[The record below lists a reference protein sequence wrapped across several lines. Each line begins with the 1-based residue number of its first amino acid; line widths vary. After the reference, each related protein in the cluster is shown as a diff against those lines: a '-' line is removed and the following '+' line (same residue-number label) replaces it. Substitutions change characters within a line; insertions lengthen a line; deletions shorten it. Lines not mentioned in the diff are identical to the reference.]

1 MGNTTVKL
9 NQHED
14 QVRNSA
20 PSSHSTKSE
29 TEKKKVRG
37 LKHQQTAETTN
48 TFFGRGDDNV
58 SDNPPSDHDNV
69 TEVVDADVSSP
80 RKSLCGNI
88 INDIKQTIG
97 THWVKEMTNF
107 NQKTIAV
114 SFFLFFAAVAP
125 AITFGAIY
133 AKVTHNYIGAIEML
147 AATAWCGIFYA
158 LVGGMPIMIN
168 GGTGPVLAFSGVL
181 YKLSQSMDVP
191 FLTFNAWVGLW
202 VCAYMLIGAV
212 TDLNRIIQYATRF
225 TDEIFALLISAIFI
239 IDALG
244 SPFQPVGLYYYFQED
259 HKSHDENENEQD
271 YSYIATALLSLV
283 LGLGTT
289 MVAFMLRKVKFS
301 PFCCSASVRSSV
313 TDFSVTAA
321 ILFFTVLDK
330 VIFKNVDTET
340 LNVPDKF
347 APSFNCCTSACDAF
361 FPDDCPNVEVAWG
374 RRPWIVD
381 LFDLNGKTWVP
392 FMAALPAL
400 LAFVLV
406 FLDDGITWHL
416 INHPSHKLKHGVSY
430 NYDTIIVGFMI
441 GVNSVLGL
449 PWLVAATVRSLNH
462 LHALG
467 NKTSDNKFIDVQETR
482 LSNLFVHVMVLASIF
497 ALNVIKLIPV
507 PVLYGVFLFMGLVSL
522 STNQMWGRFMM
533 YFMQPSKYP
542 DHPYTKH
549 VSPRKMHC
557 YTLIQMGLFGL
568 LYAVKSY
575 KTISIAFPL
584 VIAACIPIRLYVLP
598 RIFSQDEL
606 ILLDA
611 EDKEIDAWM
620 RDAADAGIEA
630 QVDTSRS
637 E

>member
-1 MGNTTVKL
+1 MSMANNFPIKQSNAGNEEAKAVNEEKT
-9 NQHED
+9 
-14 QVRNSA
+14 NS
-20 PSSHSTKSE
+20 KCF
-29 TEKKKVRG
+29 
-37 LKHQQTAETTN
+37 HQQDTSHTVDQDMT
-48 TFFGRGDDNV
+48 DD
-58 SDNPPSDHDNV
+58 SMHPTISADDEDNKDQDN
-69 TEVVDADVSSP
+69 ASP
-80 RKSLCGNI
+80 TSTRKSRFNLCGNI
-88 INDIKQTIG
+88 INDVKQTIG
-97 THWVKEMTNF
+97 KHWIQEMTNF

-133 AKVTHNYIGAIEML
+133 AKVTHNYIGAVEML

-430 NYDTIIVGFMI
+430 HYDTIIVGFMI